1 MAEERYIQEWVDTS
15 QTGGEKRKSKEGE
28 RIEKNS
34 GEKEKNRETWDTN
47 VLGEGGT
54 RENQRFLRICHRY
67 EAELV
72 SSMPSGKKCRTL
84 SLYFSRFRKTGPTP
98 VSSHFG
104 GLVALFSSRTNRD
117 CSWYTKP
124 CLISLYNFQLLR
136 T

>member
-1 MAEERYIQEWVDTS
+1 MNRQNGEINLVEEGYIQEWVDTS

-47 VLGEGGT
+47 VLGEGET

-72 SSMPSGKKCRTL
+72 SSMPSGKKCCTL
-84 SLYFSRFRKTGPTP
+84 SLFFQIPENRAKSSFLPLWGSGGP
-98 VSSHFG
+98 V
-104 GLVALFSSRTNRD
+104 
-117 CSWYTKP
+117 
-124 CLISLYNFQLLR
+124 FQ
-136 T
+136 